1 MDNVNHPKHYLVGGI
16 EAIDVIASRL
26 TKEEFI
32 GYLKGNKMK
41 YDLRYSFKSNPIED
55 IKKGEWYAN
64 KLIEVLRDEEAIN
77 PPEITAQLQRI
88 EMVDD

>member
-1 MDNVNHPKHYLVGGI
+1 
-16 EAIDVIASRL
+16 
-26 TKEEFI
+26 
-32 GYLKGNKMK
+32 MK